1 MRTTRE
7 KDVVGRHTDSQ
18 KTSSA
23 PEFKLKENQ
32 LSQPESV
39 SAEVFVAVL
48 KALRGQS
55 SAVDGNRLFFPNG
68 INLIDVEVKLGTTQ
82 VHVKVSGGTTML
94 GGAVTDTGRRE
105 FVDSDW
111 TADEI
116 KKVAGE
122 IWDQA
127 TPGTNCDMA
136 TTIPKEDCNCYIKNA
151 ARHFISKLPFDTS
164 GFDAD
169 QIIDELAR
177 SGSGWTALGKD
188 PDAAIDR
195 TGAAEIVI
203 AGMTSTDLGE
213 DHGHLALAVDGSE
226 ASGTWSRNFPRC
238 YAGSLNANARVSN
251 RGVHFTF
258 PVKKAPDIRY
268 FTRKPDIPM
277 TPLLLRVRNDQA

>member
-7 KDVVGRHTDSQ
+7 KDVVGRHTDSK

-32 LSQPESV
+32 LSQPEIV

-94 GGAVTDTGRRE
+94 GGAVVTDTGRRE

-127 TPGTNCDMA
+127 T
-136 TTIPKEDCNCYIKNA
+136 
-151 ARHFISKLPFDTS
+151 
-164 GFDAD
+164 
-169 QIIDELAR
+169 
-177 SGSGWTALGKD
+177 
-188 PDAAIDR
+188 
-195 TGAAEIVI
+195 
-203 AGMTSTDLGE
+203 
-213 DHGHLALAVDGSE
+213 
-226 ASGTWSRNFPRC
+226 
-238 YAGSLNANARVSN
+238 
-251 RGVHFTF
+251 
-258 PVKKAPDIRY
+258 
-268 FTRKPDIPM
+268 
-277 TPLLLRVRNDQA
+277 